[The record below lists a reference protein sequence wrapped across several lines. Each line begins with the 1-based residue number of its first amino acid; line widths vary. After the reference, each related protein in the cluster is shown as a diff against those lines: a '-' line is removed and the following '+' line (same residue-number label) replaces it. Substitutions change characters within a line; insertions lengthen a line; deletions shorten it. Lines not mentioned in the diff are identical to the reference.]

1 QVTNLTWAAIDLAPR
16 RTLAANH
23 LPRRWRVS
31 YRNAVLARLGPAASD
46 TEIGRALAA
55 ADVDALALV
64 YDRYGA
70 LAYSVA
76 VRILGDA
83 RLAEDIVQET
93 FLKLWNSASAFD
105 AGKGSLRAWL
115 LTSVRNRAIDQLRG
129 RGAHE
134 RREIDLESA
143 ESVPTAVTAADP
155 WRDVAA
161 AMERDAVREA
171 LARLPV
177 EQKQAVELAF
187 YGGYTYREIA
197 EISRV
202 PLSTVKG
209 RMRLAL
215 EKLHSYLEGKGLVNE
230 P

>member
-1 QVTNLTWAAIDLAPR
+1 M
-16 RTLAANH
+16 
-23 LPRRWRVS
+23 
-31 YRNAVLARLGPAASD
+31 
-46 TEIGRALAA
+46 
-55 ADVDALALV
+55 
-64 YDRYGA
+64 
-70 LAYSVA
+70 A
-76 VRILGDA
+76 VRILGDT
-83 RLAEDIVQET
+83 RLAEDIVQEA

-105 AGKGSLRAWL
+105 ADKGSLRAWL
-115 LTSVRNRAIDQLRG
+115 LTSVRNRAIDQFRG

-134 RREIDLESA
+134 RRELDLESA
-143 ESVPTAVTAADP
+143 ESVRSVGVGADP
-155 WRDVAA
+155 WREVAA
-161 AMERDAVREA
+161 AMGRDAVRDA

-177 EQKQAVELAF
+177 EQRQAVELAF

-215 EKLHSYLEGKGLVNE
+215 EKLHSYLQGKGLLDE

>member
-1 QVTNLTWAAIDLAPR
+1 VLT
-16 RTLAANH
+16 
-23 LPRRWRVS
+23 
-31 YRNAVLARLGPAASD
+31 RLDPAAGD

-70 LAYSVA
+70 IAYA
-76 VRILGDA
+76 IAFRILGDS

-93 FLKLWNSASAFD
+93 FLKLWTNASAFD
-105 AGKGSLRAWL
+105 PGKGSLRAWL
-115 LTSVRNRAIDQLRG
+115 VASVRNRAIDQLRG

-134 RREIDLESA
+134 RREVDLESA
-143 ESVPTAVTAADP
+143 DRVPAAGAGADP

-161 AMERDAVREA
+161 AMERDAIRDA
-171 LARLPV
+171 LARLPI
-177 EQKQAVELAF
+177 EQRQAVELAF
-187 YGGYTYREIA
+187 YGGYSYREVA

-215 EKLHSYLEGKGLVNE
+215 EKLHSYLEGKGLLDE

>member
-1 QVTNLTWAAIDLAPR
+1 MLTQ
-16 RTLAANH
+16 
-23 LPRRWRVS
+23 
-31 YRNAVLARLGPAASD
+31 LGSAASD

-55 ADVDALALV
+55 ADVDALAIA

-83 RLAEDIVQET
+83 KLAEDIVQET

-105 AGKGSLRAWL
+105 PGKGSLRAWL

-134 RREIDLESA
+134 RREVDLASA
-143 ESVPTAVTAADP
+143 EWVPASGAGGDP
-155 WRDVAA
+155 WREVAA
-161 AMERDAVREA
+161 EMERDAVRDA

-177 EQKQAVELAF
+177 EQKQVVELAF

-215 EKLHSYLEGKGLVNE
+215 EKLHSYLEGKGLLNE